1 MAAPRAFSLSSRSA
15 HESVSHLQCTR
26 RNKPAA
32 SWSQQSKGTWNLEQL
47 MNPDNE
53 WVTSTQLRSRYG
65 SIYHFCTVYSIRRR
79 PSLLIPRPL
88 LLNFFFFFSFTWDSL
103 QDDGEG
109 ETVVSDLNP
118 LALYPHSK
126 FKSTRLQ
133 RLFLTIIYLFV
144 HLGNEWFSGSVSARK
159 PTCSLDLNSRLCTCI
174 YHVIHKPGI
183 DQPIV
188 SVHFWARKSE
198 EEEEEE

>member
-1 MAAPRAFSLSSRSA
+1 MLNWREWFAMAAPRAFSLSSRSA

-88 LLNFFFFFSFTWDSL
+88 LLNFFFFSSHSLGTLYKTMEKEKPWSLIWIRLLCTLIQSSNL
-103 QDDGEG
+103 QDC
-109 ETVVSDLNP
+109 S
-118 LALYPHSK
+118 A
-126 FKSTRLQ
+126 FFWQ
-133 RLFLTIIYLFV
+133 LFIYLSTWETNDSRV
-144 HLGNEWFSGSVSARK
+144 LSVRGSRHALS
-159 PTCSLDLNSRLCTCI
+159 I
-174 YHVIHKPGI
+174 
-183 DQPIV
+183 
-188 SVHFWARKSE
+188 
-198 EEEEEE
+198 

>member
-53 WVTSTQLRSRYG
+53 WVTSTQLLRSRYG
-65 SIYHFCTVYSIRRR
+65 SIYHFCTVHSIRRR

-88 LLNFFFFFSFTWDSL
+88 LLNFFFFLLIHLGLFTRRWRRRNRGLWFESACFVPSFKVQIYKIAAPFFD
-103 QDDGEG
+103 
-109 ETVVSDLNP
+109 N
-118 LALYPHSK
+118 
-126 FKSTRLQ
+126 
-133 RLFLTIIYLFV
+133 YLFICP
-144 HLGNEWFSGSVSARK
+144 LGKRMILGFCQCEEADMLSRFK
-159 PTCSLDLNSRLCTCI
+159 QSLMHMYISCHT
-174 YHVIHKPGI
+174 
-183 DQPIV
+183 
-188 SVHFWARKSE
+188 
-198 EEEEEE
+198 